1 MIAAVAMTVPMTLVH
16 LSTVDIA
23 IIVFYFGL
31 VLTIG
36 TYLRGQSRTG
46 EDFFMAGRRVTP
58 LVGALGLVPARHC
71 SRAGRPWAPGAPP
84 NGSRV
89 TPRSCVSSLH
99 PPA

>member
-36 TYLRGQSRTG
+36 RSPTRFARSTTTWPSPACRSR
-46 EDFFMAGRRVTP
+46 
-58 LVGALGLVPARHC
+58 
-71 SRAGRPWAPGAPP
+71 SR
-84 NGSRV
+84 
-89 TPRSCVSSLH
+89 
-99 PPA
+99 